1 MNADLNEVKAGDT
14 LIYITIWDRTLC
26 KVKSI
31 TPTQIVTDRGRFK
44 KKNGF
49 RIGGDTQIYSKVAIP
64 KEGEI
69 KQIEERIFIQGVL
82 YKVGQLTYNDV
93 SYAQAVN
100 IKQILGL

>member
-1 MNADLNEVKAGDT
+1 MNTDLNEVKVGDT
-14 LIYITIWDRTLC
+14 LIYITTWDRTLC

-31 TPTQIVTDRGRFK
+31 TPTQIVTDRGRFRK
-44 KKNGF
+44 RDGF
-49 RIGGDTQIYSKVAIP
+49 RVGGDTWVYSKVAIP

-69 KQIEERIFIQGVL
+69 KLIEENIFIQDVL
-82 YKVGQLTYNDV
+82 HKVRQLTYNDV

>member
-1 MNADLNEVKAGDT
+1 MNTDLNEVKVGDT
-14 LIYITIWDRTLC
+14 LIYITTWDRTLC

-49 RIGGDTQIYSKVAIP
+49 RVGGDTWTYSQVSIP

-82 YKVGQLTYNDV
+82 HKVRQLTYNDV

>member
-1 MNADLNEVKAGDT
+1 MNTDLNEVKVGDV
-14 LIYITIWDRTLC
+14 LIYITTWNRTLC

-31 TPTQIVTDRGRFK
+31 TPTQIVTDKGRFK

-49 RIGGDTQIYSKVAIP
+49 RVGGDTWTYSQVAIP

-69 KQIEERIFIQGVL
+69 KRIEENMFIGEVL
-82 YKVGQLTYNDV
+82 HKVRQLTCNDV

>member
-1 MNADLNEVKAGDT
+1 MNTDLNEVKVGDT
-14 LIYITIWDRTLC
+14 LIYITTWDRALC

-44 KKNGF
+44 KKDGF
-49 RIGGDTQIYSKVAIP
+49 RVGGDTWTYSQVAIP

-69 KQIEERIFIQGVL
+69 KQIEERIFIQNVL
-82 YKVGQLTYNDV
+82 HKVRQLTYNDI

>member
-1 MNADLNEVKAGDT
+1 MNTDLNEVKVGDT
-14 LIYITIWDRTLC
+14 LIYITTWDRTLC

-49 RIGGDTQIYSKVAIP
+49 RVGGDTWTYSQVAIP

-69 KQIEERIFIQGVL
+69 KQIEEKIFIQNVL
-82 YKVGQLTYNDV
+82 HKVRQLTSDNV

>member
-1 MNADLNEVKAGDT
+1 MNTNLNEVKVGDT
-14 LIYITIWDRTLC
+14 LIYITTWDRALC

-31 TPTQIVTDRGRFK
+31 TPTQIVTDKGRFRK
-44 KKNGF
+44 KDGF
-49 RIGGDTQIYSKVAIP
+49 RVGGDAWVYNKVAIP

-69 KQIEERIFIQGVL
+69 KQIEECIFIQGVL
-82 YKVGQLTYNDV
+82 YKVRQLTYNDV

>member
-1 MNADLNEVKAGDT
+1 MNTDLNEVKVGDT
-14 LIYITIWDRTLC
+14 LIYITTWDRTLC

-49 RIGGDTQIYSKVAIP
+49 RVGGDTWTYSQIAIP

-69 KQIEERIFIQGVL
+69 KQIEERIFIQDVL
-82 YKVGQLTYNDV
+82 HKVRQLTYYDI

>member
-1 MNADLNEVKAGDT
+1 MNTDLNEVKVGDT
-14 LIYITIWDRTLC
+14 LIYITTWDRALC

-31 TPTQIVTDRGRFK
+31 TPTQIVTDKGRFK

-49 RIGGDTQIYSKVAIP
+49 RVGGDTWTYSQVAIP

-69 KQIEERIFIQGVL
+69 KQIEERIFIQDVL
-82 YKVGQLTYNDV
+82 HKVRQLTYNDV